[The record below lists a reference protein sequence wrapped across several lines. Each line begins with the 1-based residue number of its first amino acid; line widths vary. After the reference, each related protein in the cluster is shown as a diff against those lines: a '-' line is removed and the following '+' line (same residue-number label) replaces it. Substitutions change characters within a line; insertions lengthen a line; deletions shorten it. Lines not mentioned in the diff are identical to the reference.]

1 MRVIT
6 PLDLRRSLGAILDA
20 ASVGERLVIERNGRP
35 LAMLVSVEEGR
46 RLDPDAEALRQR
58 RIAELDRIDDFRRR
72 MVIAHPHGHSEPDA
86 VELIR
91 QMRSKD
97 DLDGYPEHEEDDPE
111 RASRWRERYRA
122 ERERLDAAARD
133 VDPQDVDLG

>member
-20 ASVGERLVIERNGRP
+20 ASAGERFVIERDRRP

-46 RLDPDAEALRQR
+46 RLDPDADELRR
-58 RIAELDRIDDFRRR
+58 RRLAALDRIDDFQRR
-72 MVIAHPHGHSEPDA
+72 MAIAHPPQPGDPDA

-97 DLDGYPEHEEDDPE
+97 DPDGYPEHEEDDPE
-111 RASRWRERYRA
+111 RAARWRERYRA
-122 ERERLDAAARD
+122 EEAAARAERERVGD
-133 VDPQDVDLG
+133 G

>member
-20 ASVGERLVIERNGRP
+20 ASAGERFVIERDHRP
-35 LAMLVSVEEGR
+35 LAMLVSVEDGR
-46 RLDPDAEALRQR
+46 RLDPDVEDLRR
-58 RIAELDRIDDFRRR
+58 RRLNALDRIDDFQRR
-72 MVIAHPHGHSEPDA
+72 MAIAHPPQPGDPDA

-97 DLDGYPEHEEDDPE
+97 DPDGYPEYEEDDPE
-111 RASRWRERYRA
+111 RARRWRERYRA
-122 ERERLDAAARD
+122 EEAAAREERERLHD
-133 VDPQDVDLG
+133 G

>member
-20 ASVGERLVIERNGRP
+20 ASAGERFVIERDHRP

-46 RLDPDAEALRQR
+46 RLDPNAEELRR
-58 RIAELDRIDDFRRR
+58 RRLAALDRIDGFRRR
-72 MVIAHPHGHSEPDA
+72 MAITHPPQPGEPDV

-97 DLDGYPEHEEDDPE
+97 DPDGYPEYEEDDPE
-111 RASRWRERYRA
+111 RARRWREQYRA
-122 ERERLDAAARD
+122 EEAAARGARERLHD
-133 VDPQDVDLG
+133 G

>member
-20 ASVGERLVIERNGRP
+20 ASAGERFVIERDHRP

-46 RLDPDAEALRQR
+46 RLDPDAEELRR
-58 RIAELDRIDDFRRR
+58 RRLAALDRIDDFQRR
-72 MVIAHPHGHSEPDA
+72 MAIAHPPQPGDPDA

-97 DLDGYPEHEEDDPE
+97 DPDGYPEYEEDDPE
-111 RASRWRERYRA
+111 RARRWRERYRA
-122 ERERLDAAARD
+122 EEVAAREERERLPD
-133 VDPQDVDLG
+133 G